1 MDRHSEQREAVPGAA
16 ERWYARLLEA
26 DCPDADRAACARW
39 RAADPAHE
47 AAWRE
52 LDRLWQHSATAAR
65 HPAVAAAALRALHY
79 TPPAPW
85 YRRQAWLWPATAVA
99 VAAVA
104 VLAILPHWRAIAPA
118 PGTTY
123 STAIGQQRSVNL
135 PDGTTVTLDTQS
147 SLVVRYDAHERS
159 VDLLRGRA
167 QFSVRANPQRPFVVH
182 VGNGTITDVGTV
194 FQVRTDKDCTG
205 ITLIEGELD
214 IAASA
219 PDHATERVSL
229 HSGKQLW
236 FDRSGHISPVQPAD
250 LQAAEGWTEGKLFV
264 HDWKLPDLLAE
275 MNRYNRTQVS
285 IGDPALDAI
294 RISGVFDSHDPHTML
309 QLLQRGWP
317 IRARADGSHHVV
329 LLNAARNQRAARP
342 QKL

>member
-1 MDRHSEQREAVPGAA
+1 MGRHSEQREPVPGAA

-26 DCPDADRAACARW
+26 DCPDAERAACARW

-52 LDRLWQHSATAAR
+52 LDRLWQHSAAAAR

-79 TPPAPW
+79 APPRPW
-85 YRRQAWLWPATAVA
+85 YRRQAWLWPTAA
-99 VAAVA
+99 IAAAAVA
-104 VLAILPHWRAIAPA
+104 VLAILPHWHATTAPA
-118 PGTTY
+118 PGTSY
-123 STAIGQQRSVNL
+123 STAIGQQRSVDL

-182 VGNGTITDVGTV
+182 VQNGTITDVGTV
-194 FQVRTDKDCTG
+194 FQVRTGKDCTG
-205 ITLIEGELD
+205 VTLIEGELD
-214 IAASA
+214 IATST
-219 PDHATERVSL
+219 PGHAGQHVSL

-236 FDRSGHISPVQPAD
+236 FDPSGRISQPQPAD
-250 LQAAEGWTEGKLFV
+250 LQAAQGWTRGKLFV
-264 HDWKLPDLLAE
+264 HDWRLPDLLAE

-285 IGDPALDAI
+285 IGDPALDTV
-294 RISGVFDSHDPHTML
+294 RISGVFDSHDPQTML
-309 QLLQRGWP
+309 QLLQHGWP
-317 IRARADGSHHVV
+317 IRARDEGSHRVV
-329 LLNAARNQRAARP
+329 LLSAKRR
-342 QKL
+342 